1 MEATG
6 RAVCLPPF
14 ELVRE
19 LKRDAQVHGLP
30 KQIEMSRLVENEAK
44 KMRKRPSN
52 LDTDLRGRWL
62 F

>member
-6 RAVCLPPF
+6 RAVGIF

-30 KQIEMSRLVENEAK
+30 YQI
-44 KMRKRPSN
+44 
-52 LDTDLRGRWL
+52 
-62 F
+62 